1 MRNIILSIEH
11 DHDCEMPE
19 SEVNGWKL
27 VSFSRR
33 HINQGDPND
42 YFTSKGKIASKYNSK
57 HRVGLFH
64 VLSYYEHGGSEWSLR
79 GEGMQCQWD
88 SVSVAGVLVWTGKPG
103 DMGAKTNEEREKDAR
118 NFLKEYNEWANGNCY
133 YYSLTTDDGEDVGGC
148 GGIIGSDYLAE
159 IIGEDLEPGDRVKVE
174 GEMHFLG
181 EYLKFPAGVEMVDDF
196 DDEEE
201 AA

>member
-11 DHDCEMPE
+11 DHDAEMPD
-19 SEVNGWKL
+19 SACDGWKL

-33 HINQGDPND
+33 HINSGDPFD
-42 YFTSKGKIASKYNSK
+42 YFTENRKVSGKYTSKA
-57 HRVGLFH
+57 RAGLFY
-64 VLSYYEHGGSEWSLR
+64 VLSYYEHGGCEWSMK
-79 GEGMQCQWD
+79 GEGVQCQWD
-88 SVSVAGVLVWTGKPG
+88 SVGVAGVLVWTGKPT
-103 DMGAKTNEEREKDAR
+103 DLPKDKRNESAR
-118 NFLKEYNEWANGNCY
+118 SFLKEYNEWANGNCY
-133 YYSLTTDDGEDVGGC
+133 YYSLTTDEGEDVGGC

-159 IIGEDLEPGDRVKVE
+159 IIGEDLEPGDRVKIE

-181 EYLKFPAGVEMVDDF
+181 DYLKFPAGVEKVDDF